1 MTAGKS
7 ISKKDKLIY
16 ICGLASIILLTI
28 ALIITGKSKSFYHT
42 QEERRAFD
50 YMKSAIEIVSEQNN
64 LIGPEISD
72 ITTTL
77 GDRAAKRTSLHP
89 AMAPLIVRLLRS
101 AGVKSGDTVALG
113 CSGSFPG
120 LLIASLSAAQA
131 MGIEP
136 VVILSLGSSSF
147 GASDPEFTI
156 FDLNLMLFE
165 KGFTSHLPTA
175 VSLGGDMDVGTEF
188 DKEMKSILIEKIKGR
203 GISLIYEENLEAN
216 RAMRDSIYFG
226 GTSDRIK
233 AFINSGGGYASMGT
247 SSLSLLLKPGLV
259 RRAQMPDPDSRGV
272 IHDMIEKDIPVIH
285 LLHIKGLA
293 QRYHIPWDIE

>member
-1 MTAGKS
+1 MMAPGKS
-7 ISKKDKLIY
+7 ISGKDKVIY
-16 ICGLASIILLTI
+16 ICGLASAIILTA
-28 ALIITGKSKSFYHT
+28 ALLITGKSGSFYHT
-42 QEERRAFD
+42 PEERRAFD
-50 YMKSAIEIVSEQNN
+50 YMKSAIDIVSEQNN

-101 AGVKSGDTVALG
+101 AGVRSGDTVALG

-120 LLIASLSAAQA
+120 LLIASLQA
-131 MGIEP
+131 MSIEP
-136 VVILSLGSSSF
+136 VIILSLGSSSF

-156 FDLNLMLFE
+156 FDLNMMLVDN
-165 KGFTSHLPTA
+165 GFTSHLPA
-175 VSLGGDMDVGTEF
+175 GVSLGGDMDVGTEF
-188 DKEMKSILIEKIKGR
+188 GREMKSILIEKIKDR

-216 RAMRDSIYFG
+216 RAVRDSIYFG

-259 RRAQMPDPDSRGV
+259 RRAKMPDPDSRGV

-293 QRYHIPWDIE
+293 QRYHIPWDME